1 MRSYDIIIIFFYSF
15 IDILS
20 TLESAGHV
28 YTFKKKKT
36 VYEYTYMCRK
46 KHMKIH
52 RQCNTRRQ
60 PYGLHFLCKKK
71 SAIHQQH
78 SYIDWAQSGYIRN
91 LHTSRTFHIWAEK
104 VRYSDSIM
112 LLMVWIF
119 RATTFTCNI
128 FVWQRC
134 LARPNTHQKKQ
145 QQYERVGKW
154 FLDVVL

>member
-1 MRSYDIIIIFFYSF
+1 MHFCPPQISNKNFSNYRKLFLNVLESIFISLELNFIQLPKLSLCVLMILSSFFFYSF

-78 SYIDWAQSGYIRN
+78 SYID
-91 LHTSRTFHIWAEK
+91 
-104 VRYSDSIM
+104 
-112 LLMVWIF
+112 
-119 RATTFTCNI
+119 
-128 FVWQRC
+128 
-134 LARPNTHQKKQ
+134 
-145 QQYERVGKW
+145 
-154 FLDVVL
+154 